1 MVFKSITKVNKI
13 TFALSP
19 GDTFI
24 ENLEKSFFC

>member
-13 TFALSP
+13 VFALP
-19 GDTFI
+19 GNAIFI